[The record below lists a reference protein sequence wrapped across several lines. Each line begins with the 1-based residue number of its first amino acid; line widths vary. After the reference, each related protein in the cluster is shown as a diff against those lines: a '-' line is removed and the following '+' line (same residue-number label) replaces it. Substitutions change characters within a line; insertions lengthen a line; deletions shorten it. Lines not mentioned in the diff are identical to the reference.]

1 MTRHRPIRDAYGYF
15 LGIPTRW
22 MDNDVYRHVNNVTYY
37 SWFDTVV
44 ARFLLGTGTINMTDS
59 PVIGVVVET
68 QCTYHAP
75 IAFPDSVTAGLRVER
90 LGTTSIR
97 YGIAI
102 FREDEMAASAHG
114 HFVHVYV
121 DRATQTRPQALP
133 AELRAAAATL
143 MTSHGQQDNHQL
155 HSAARHG

>member
-1 MTRHRPIRDAYGYF
+1 MPKTLPTRAEYGFF
-15 LGIPTRW
+15 LEIPTRW

-44 ARFLLGTGTINMTDS
+44 ARFLLGSGAINLTDS

-68 QCTYHAP
+68 LCRYHAP
-75 IAFPDSVTAGLRVER
+75 IAFPETVTAGLRVER

-102 FREDEMAASAHG
+102 FREDDQVASADG

-121 DRATQTRPQALP
+121 DRATQTRPTPLP
-133 AELRAAAATL
+133 ARLREAAAAL
-143 MTSHGQQDNHQL
+143 AVP
-155 HSAARHG
+155 AALPGG

>member
-1 MTRHRPIRDAYGYF
+1 VSKARPTRAEYRYF
-15 LGIPTRW
+15 LDIPTRW

-44 ARFLLGTGTINMTDS
+44 ARFLLGSGAINLVDS

-68 QCTYHAP
+68 LCRYHAP
-75 IAFPDSVTAGLRVER
+75 IAFPETVTAGLRVER
-90 LGTTSIR
+90 LGNTSIR

-102 FREDEMAASAHG
+102 FREDEDAASADG

-121 DRATQTRPQALP
+121 DRATQTTPTKLP
-133 AELRAAAATL
+133 AALRAAAAAL
-143 MTSHGQQDNHQL
+143 VVP
-155 HSAARHG
+155 AAG

>member
-1 MTRHRPIRDAYGYF
+1 MSRARPTRADYRFF
-15 LGIPTRW
+15 LEIPTRW

-44 ARFLLGTGTINMTDS
+44 ARFLLGSGAINLTDS

-68 QCTYHAP
+68 LCRYHAP
-75 IAFPDSVTAGLRVER
+75 IAFPETVTAGLRVER

-102 FREDEMAASAHG
+102 FREDEQVASADG

-121 DRATQTRPQALP
+121 DRATQTRPTPLP
-133 AELRAAAATL
+133 DRLRQEAAAL
-143 MTSHGQQDNHQL
+143 VVP
-155 HSAARHG
+155 AADAAG

>member
-1 MTRHRPIRDAYGYF
+1 MSKARPTRADYRFF
-15 LGIPTRW
+15 LEIPTRW

-44 ARFLLGTGTINMTDS
+44 ARFLLGSGAINLTDS

-68 QCTYHAP
+68 LCRYHAP
-75 IAFPDSVTAGLRVER
+75 IAFPETVTAGLRVER
-90 LGTTSIR
+90 LGNTSIR

-102 FREDEMAASAHG
+102 FREDEDSASAEG

-121 DRATQTRPQALP
+121 DRATQTKPQPLP
-133 AELRAAAATL
+133 DRLRDAAAAL
-143 MTSHGQQDNHQL
+143 VVPG
-155 HSAARHG
+155 AAA

>member
-1 MTRHRPIRDAYGYF
+1 MPKRLPTRAEYRYF
-15 LGIPTRW
+15 LEIPTRW

-44 ARFLLGTGTINMTDS
+44 ARFLLGSGAINLTDS

-68 QCTYHAP
+68 LCRYHAP
-75 IAFPDSVTAGLRVER
+75 VAFPETVTAGLRVER
-90 LGTTSIR
+90 LGNTSIR

-102 FREDEMAASAHG
+102 FREAEETASAEG

-121 DRATQTRPQALP
+121 DRATQTRPQPLP
-133 AELRAAAATL
+133 PLLRQAAAALVVPETPA
-143 MTSHGQQDNHQL
+143 G
-155 HSAARHG
+155 

>member
-1 MTRHRPIRDAYGYF
+1 MLKSLPARADYRYF
-15 LGIPTRW
+15 LEITTRW

-44 ARFLLGTGTINMTDS
+44 ARFLLDSGAINLVDS

-68 QCTYHAP
+68 LCRYHRP
-75 IAFPDSVTAGLRVER
+75 ITFPENVAAGLRVER

-102 FREDEMAASAHG
+102 FRSGEDVASAEG

-121 DRATQTRPQALP
+121 DRATQTRPTPLP
-133 AELRAAAATL
+133 AALR
-143 MTSHGQQDNHQL
+143 
-155 HSAARHG
+155 SAAEALVLPGNAAG

>member
-1 MTRHRPIRDAYGYF
+1 MPKRLPTRAEYRFF
-15 LGIPTRW
+15 LDIPTRW

-44 ARFLLGTGTINMTDS
+44 ARFLLGSGAINLTDS

-68 QCTYHAP
+68 LCRYHAP
-75 IAFPDSVTAGLRVER
+75 VAFPETVTAGLRVER
-90 LGTTSIR
+90 LGNTSIR

-102 FREDEMAASAHG
+102 FREGEETASAEG

-121 DRATQTRPQALP
+121 DRATQTKPQPLP
-133 AELRAAAATL
+133 ALLREAAAAL
-143 MTSHGQQDNHQL
+143 L
-155 HSAARHG
+155 VPEAAAG